1 MLFPSGAI
9 ISISRT
15 NAPLA
20 TERELWRGLKPSFYS
35 FDAFCVELGMDRF
48 GSASS
53 AMDRL
58 KNPDIKGLGVEKTR
72 LRVVKSHDS

>member
-1 MLFPSGAI
+1 VPFSSRAI
-9 ISISRT
+9 TPISRT

-20 TERELWRGLKPSFYS
+20 TERELWRCLKPSFYS

-48 GSASS
+48 GAASS

-58 KNPDIKGLGVEKTR
+58 KNPDIKGLGLE
-72 LRVVKSHDS
+72 

>member
-1 MLFPSGAI
+1 MFFPSRPI
-9 ISISRT
+9 TPISRT

-20 TERELWRGLKPSFYS
+20 TERELWRDLKPSFYS
-35 FDAFCVELGMDRF
+35 FDALCVELGMDRF

-58 KNPDIKGLGVEKTR
+58 KNLDIKGLGIE
-72 LRVVKSHDS
+72 

>member
-1 MLFPSGAI
+1 MLFPSKAI
-9 ISISRT
+9 APISRT

-35 FDAFCVELGMDRF
+35 FDAFCVESGMDRF

-58 KNPDIKGLGVEKTR
+58 KNPDIKGLGIE
-72 LRVVKSHDS
+72 

>member
-1 MLFPSGAI
+1 VLFPSGAI

-15 NAPLA
+15 NAPLG
-20 TERELWRGLKPSFYS
+20 TERELWKGLKPSSYS
-35 FDAFCVELGMDRF
+35 FGAFCVELGMDRF

>member
-1 MLFPSGAI
+1 VPFPSRAI
-9 ISISRT
+9 TLISRA

-35 FDAFCVELGMDRF
+35 FDAFCFELGMDRF

-58 KNPDIKGLGVEKTR
+58 KNPDIKGLGIE
-72 LRVVKSHDS
+72 